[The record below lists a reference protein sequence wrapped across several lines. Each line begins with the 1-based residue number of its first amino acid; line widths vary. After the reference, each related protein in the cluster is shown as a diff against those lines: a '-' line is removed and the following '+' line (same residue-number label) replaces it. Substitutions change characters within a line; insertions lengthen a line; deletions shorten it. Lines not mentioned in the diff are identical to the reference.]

1 MRWLGVAGGLAGA
14 AGAAYLFLTA
24 LALSPGEPNREN
36 GLFWGA
42 LWLVAFLAGG
52 WLAWTGRRTA
62 LTALGCAATGMAF
75 LGQMTIGPLFL
86 PGAVLTSTAAAIGDP
101 RDAGHRSGRRA
112 ARWGALAG
120 ALALAGT
127 LVAGWVYSLP
137 LALEIPGFLVAL
149 TVLVA
154 FARPGA
160 GVPFAAGAAAGF
172 GWPFL
177 ALLLW
182 FIWY

>member
-14 AGAAYLFLTA
+14 AGAGYLFLWA
-24 LALSPGEPNREN
+24 LALPPSEPNREN

-42 LWLVAFLAGG
+42 LWLAAFLTGAR
-52 WLAWTGRRTA
+52 LAWTGRRRA
-62 LTALGCAATGMAF
+62 LTLVGCAATVMAF
-75 LGQMTIGPLFL
+75 LGQMTIGFFFL

-101 RDAGHRSGRRA
+101 RDAGHRSGRQA
-112 ARWGALAG
+112 AGWGALAG

-127 LVAGWVYSLP
+127 LVADWVFSSP
-137 LALEIPGFLVAL
+137 LTLEIPGFLVPL

-182 FIWY
+182 FFWH